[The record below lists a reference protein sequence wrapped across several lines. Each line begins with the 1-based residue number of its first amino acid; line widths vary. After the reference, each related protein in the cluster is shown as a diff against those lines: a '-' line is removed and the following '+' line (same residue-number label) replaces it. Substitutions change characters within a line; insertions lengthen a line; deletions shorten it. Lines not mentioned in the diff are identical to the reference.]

1 MCTQVWSPAREQIV
15 SLRSPSLSLF
25 LVYPWC
31 VQFQPCWLWP
41 PTSPSCWNPLLFE
54 GQWWCKHDPCG
65 APVSLFSLPMAFG
78 QWLPALAPFL
88 CSKVWRPKVLAH
100 LHSCFLHLFTPWAHA
115 SSTTV
120 PPNQQ
125 PLFLLTLQTHA
136 LRAHYKLLTVTF
148 DSADTCTAPS
158 SVRLGAFHLH
168 GTGISRSLRWASL
181 SLPASFSWS
190 GSHSTQVRSS
200 TLCPRKFLP
209 AWELQLSF
217 PLNHPIS
224 SEFSWVPTSC
234 ERGGRIY
241 LSFCVQTF
249 MIFPP

>member
-54 GQWWCKHDPCG
+54 GPWWCKHDPRG
-65 APVSLFSLPMAFG
+65 APISLFSLPMAFG

-100 LHSCFLHLFTPWAHA
+100 LHSCFLHLFTPLAHTSA
-115 SSTTV
+115 TTV

-125 PLFLLTLQTHA
+125 PLFLLILQTHA
-136 LRAHYKLLTVTF
+136 LRAHYMLLTVTF
-148 DSADTCTAPS
+148 DSADTRTARS
-158 SVRLGAFHLH
+158 SVGLVP
-168 GTGISRSLRWASL
+168 SL
-181 SLPASFSWS
+181 SVVLASHVFSDEHPSPCRPASPGAVPTLPKSEIVLS
-190 GSHSTQVRSS
+190 APRRSS
-200 TLCPRKFLP
+200 LIENC
-209 AWELQLSF
+209 S
-217 PLNHPIS
+217 
-224 SEFSWVPTSC
+224 
-234 ERGGRIY
+234 
-241 LSFCVQTF
+241 
-249 MIFPP
+249 